1 MLSGRGKPAHLLR
14 ITLTSEVHMKQSVNI
29 RLPEELHREVKAV
42 AAKAGVSMSEYI
54 EAAVVARIKKHKKRK
69 GLS

>member
-1 MLSGRGKPAHLLR
+1 
-14 ITLTSEVHMKQSVNI
+14 MKQNVNI

-54 EAAVVARIKKHKKRK
+54 EAAVLARIKKYQKRK
-69 GLS
+69 GKR